1 VVTAACLA
9 LIACGGGSGGGAAAA
24 DDTAGA
30 FRPLAV
36 GDLAPAYAMRTLDG
50 DTIRI
55 GSADVA
61 TLLNVWATWCT
72 SCAEEMQ
79 ALDSLQAEFNARGLR
94 VVGVSV
100 DAGSDARVRRFA
112 EANHLRFAVVHDA
125 AGAIERAYRVVGV
138 PTTFII
144 GRNGLLL
151 WQHTGNIDD
160 SLGEVRAAVTRALAA
175 PQSKQPPAPGP

>member
-1 VVTAACLA
+1 VLTAACFALA
-9 LIACGGGSGGGAAAA
+9 ACGGGAGSGATAAG
-24 DDTAGA
+24 DTAGA

-36 GDLAPAYAMRTLDG
+36 GDPAPAYAVQTLDG
-50 DTIRI
+50 DSVRI
-55 GSADVA
+55 GPAEAA
-61 TLLNVWATWCT
+61 TLLNVWATWCA

-79 ALDSLQAEFNARGLR
+79 ALDSLQAEFKPRGLR

-100 DAGSDARVRRFA
+100 DAGSDARVRRFV
-112 EANHLRFAVVHDA
+112 EANHLRFAVVHDP

-144 GRNGLLL
+144 GRGGRLV

-175 PQSKQPPAPGP
+175 PWRP